1 MLSLGLMYAKKN
13 HQFRSSTKRRCTQ
26 EKIGSFFCLAVYMQY
41 KSYAAAA
48 AAAAADTTAIITY
61 SR

>member
-1 MLSLGLMYAKKN
+1 MRKKFTSFGQVLKEDA
-13 HQFRSSTKRRCTQ
+13 HKR
-26 EKIGSFFCLAVYMQY
+26 KSVPFFCLAVYMQY

>member
-1 MLSLGLMYAKKN
+1 MHTRENRFL
-13 HQFRSSTKRRCTQ
+13 
-26 EKIGSFFCLAVYMQY
+26 FFCLAVYMQY